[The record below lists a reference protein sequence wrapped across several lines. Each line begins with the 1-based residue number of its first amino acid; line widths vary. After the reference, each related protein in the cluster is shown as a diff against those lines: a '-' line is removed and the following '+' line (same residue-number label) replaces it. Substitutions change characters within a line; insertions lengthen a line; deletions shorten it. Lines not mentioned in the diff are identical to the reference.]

1 MSRNS
6 FRHGGII
13 PMDKSEVIEKLK
25 KFAILVQSILTPKK
39 IILFGS
45 YARGNPHE
53 YSDIDVAVVVDEIT
67 GDLLK
72 IEAALFKKG
81 SEIDVLIEPILLEEG
96 NDPSGFLEYITKHGE
111 VIYSQAGQ

>member
-1 MSRNS
+1 MNREEGKA
-6 FRHGGII
+6 F

-25 KFAILVQSILTPKK
+25 KYAILVQTILTPKK

-53 YSDIDVAVVVDEIT
+53 YSDIDVAIIVDEID
-67 GDLLK
+67 GDLLE
-72 IEAALFKKG
+72 IETALFKLRRD
-81 SEIDVLIEPILLEEG
+81 IDFFIEPVLLEEG

-111 VIYSQAGQ
+111 VIYSRTDL